1 VPGVRDEIRGGGA
14 GIGGTIGYH
23 SDRLFE
29 EVAYVAY
36 HFHWPYAQLMDLDHL
51 ERRRWI
57 QEIAKINQRINT
69 AEQDREE

>member
-1 VPGVRDEIRGGGA
+1 VRDEIRGGGS
-14 GIGGTIGYH
+14 GIGGSIGYP

-57 QEIAKINQRINT
+57 QEIARINKRINE
-69 AEQDREE
+69 AEQDLGD